1 MRKIKLLE
9 NEIELLRR
17 ELDGLHDYILEMKF
31 LSRNDAMKR
40 DYIVRTN
47 YYGKLTDDNIKKDFK
62 AKIEEDTK
70 DKFDSIKTKILNYEF
85 IVKGMPVFILD
96 CFYKT
101 LKEYEKKQIVLDTY
115 AKKSKAE

>member
-9 NEIELLRR
+9 NEIEVLRKELHGIHEYLTNRKLLTIDEAKR
-17 ELDGLHDYILEMKF
+17 
-31 LSRNDAMKR
+31 R

-47 YYGKLTDDNIKKDFK
+47 YYGKLTDTNIKKDFK

-85 IVKGMPVFILD
+85 FDKEISMFILD
-96 CFYKT
+96 NFYET

-115 AKKSKAE
+115 GGK

>member
-9 NEIELLRR
+9 NEIEALRR
-17 ELDGLHDYILEMKF
+17 EVYGLHDYISEKRF
-31 LSRNDAMKR
+31 LTIEDAKKR

-47 YYGKLTDDNIKKDFK
+47 YYGKLTDANIKKDFK

-85 IVKGMPVFILD
+85 IVKDIPVFILD
-96 CFYKT
+96 YFYKT

-115 AKKSKAE
+115 GGK

>member
-9 NEIELLRR
+9 NEIEVLRR
-17 ELDGLHDYILEMKF
+17 ELLGLQDYIFEKKF
-31 LSRNDAMKR
+31 LSIEEAKRR

-47 YYGKLTDDNIKKDFK
+47 YYGKLTDTNIKKDFK
-62 AKIEEDTK
+62 AKIEQDTK

-85 IVKGMPVFILD
+85 FDRDIPMFILD
-96 CFYKT
+96 NFYET

-115 AKKSKAE
+115 GGK